1 MKKWSDEIEDA
12 RGVVE
17 QIAKRIDEGIQ
28 VVGNG
33 GKGFQND
40 TFEIILVKGERKRRI
55 IVSFE
60 DIVNAKTNSADLED
74 QIREA
79 WEAESTREGK
89 GGLTN

>member
-1 MKKWSDEIEDA
+1 MKKWSDETEDA

-17 QIAKRIDEGIQ
+17 QSAKRIDEGIQ
-28 VVGNG
+28 VFGNG

-60 DIVNAKTNSADLED
+60 DIVNAKANSTDLEEL
-74 QIREA
+74 IRRV
-79 WEAESTREGK
+79 WEAGTS
-89 GGLTN
+89 

>member
-17 QIAKRIDEGIQ
+17 QIAKRIDEEIQ

-60 DIVNAKTNSADLED
+60 DIVNAKANSADLED

-79 WEAESTREGK
+79 WEAESTKEGK